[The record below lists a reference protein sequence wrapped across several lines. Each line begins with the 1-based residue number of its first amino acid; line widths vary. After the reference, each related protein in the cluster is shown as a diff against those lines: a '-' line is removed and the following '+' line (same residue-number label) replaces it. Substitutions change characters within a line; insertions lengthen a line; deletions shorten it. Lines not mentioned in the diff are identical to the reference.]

1 VSARPQRE
9 ARQPRDEVSPREEA
23 RSHPEGPPPERTVLS
38 ATEARQGE
46 IILGR
51 YGIWV
56 WIGSFAAILLL
67 VLVLSF
73 WP

>member
-1 VSARPQRE
+1 VSAEGQRE
-9 ARQPRDEVSPREEA
+9 ARREEFP
-23 RSHPEGPPPERTVLS
+23 SQDQPQGSPPERTVLS

-46 IILGR
+46 IILGK
-51 YGIWV
+51 YGIWI

-67 VLVLSF
+67 VLAVSL

>member
-1 VSARPQRE
+1 VSAEARRGARREEFSSRDAPHRPQG
-9 ARQPRDEVSPREEA
+9 S
-23 RSHPEGPPPERTVLS
+23 PPERTVLS

-46 IILGR
+46 IILGK
-51 YGIWV
+51 YGIWI

-67 VLVLSF
+67 VLAVSF

>member
-1 VSARPQRE
+1 MSSEGQRE
-9 ARQPRDEVSPREEA
+9 VRREEFPSQEA
-23 RSHPEGPPPERTVLS
+23 SHQPQGSPPERTVLS

-46 IILGR
+46 IILGK
-51 YGIWV
+51 YGIWI

-67 VLVLSF
+67 LLAVSF